1 MKRSFCKLLILSN
14 FLVFM
19 TGHAL
24 FSSNIDSLKA
34 LTEAASPEKKVKL
47 FIQLSEEY
55 SSDSL
60 SLSMEYARE
69 ALNIAEQIND
79 RKAESDALCQI
90 GNVYYYLY
98 KPEKALE
105 IFSECLDIKQKIND
119 EKGLSKVLNYIGVVY
134 YDMPNYDSAKKYFT
148 HSYDIAKESKN
159 IEQEAYALYRLGN
172 ISRKEN
178 DLEKAHEY
186 FNNALLFYEKMND
199 LNGIAQVHNSIGLI
213 YYSEEKYDSAVVH
226 YQKTK
231 SIREKSGDIRGA
243 GIALHN
249 IANVYIYWGRY
260 EDALPYYFK
269 ALRSFEIIDFKLG
282 ISSCQN
288 NIALIYEEWSKL
300 EKAREYYK
308 KALKTRQEIGNEK
321 EIANTLSNLGNLCT
335 QEVIDT
341 LEIEYGEKWIDS
353 VNIYENTREM
363 MKKFAEALRYHKQ
376 ALEIRQEIDDKRGIA
391 SSLNNMGTVYMNAG
405 NNPKALEYYQKAL
418 DLSEELESTKES
430 IINLLGMARAYQYIN
445 NLEKA
450 LSYLNRSYE
459 VAKSINAKP
468 KLRDITESFA
478 EIYALKN
485 NYQKAYHFYR
495 EYSKYKDDI
504 LNNQFSEK
512 LAEEQT
518 KYETVKKE
526 ARIKLLNK
534 ENALA
539 EQRNKTMRRTIIFF
553 IVGFVLVGG
562 LTVVVIRQNNKVKQ
576 ANSLLETKNELITQQ
591 HNEIKDSINYA
602 RQIQKAILPPDD
614 YIDKLYSD
622 RFIFYKPRD
631 VVSGDFYWI
640 SRQNNRIITV
650 AADCTGHGVPGA
662 FMSMLGIAF
671 FNEIV
676 SKNPNIHANEIL
688 NEMRSRV
695 IDSLHQ
701 TGKTGGSQDGMDLAL
716 HILDYDTNTLEF
728 SGANNPLVLIRDGE
742 LSMIKG
748 DKMPIGIYELAN
760 QKFTNHTIEFKKDD
774 RLYTFSDGYQDQF
787 GGTDGKKFKI
797 KNLKNLLLEIHLKP
811 MNEQKEILDK
821 TFKDWMA
828 QSGQEQI
835 DDVILIGIK
844 I

>member
-1 MKRSFCKLLILSN
+1 MRGIIYKHLILSVFFV
-14 FLVFM
+14 FLSN
-19 TGHAL
+19 HIL
-24 FSSNIDSLKA
+24 FSANVDSLKA
-34 LTEAASPEKKVKL
+34 LIGTASSEKKVSL
-47 FIQLSEEY
+47 YIQLSEEY

-60 SLSMEYARE
+60 ALSMEYARE
-69 ALNIAEQIND
+69 ALDIAKQTKD

-90 GNVYYYLY
+90 GNVHYYLY

-105 IFSECLDIKQKIND
+105 VFRECLELKQQIND
-119 EKGLSKVLNYIGVVY
+119 VEGLPQVLNYIGVVY
-134 YDMPNYDSAKKYFT
+134 YHMPEYDSAKKYFT
-148 HSYDIAKESKN
+148 RSYNIAEESKN
-159 IEQEAYALYRLGN
+159 VEQEADALYRLGN

-178 DLEKAHEY
+178 AMQTSHEY
-186 FNNALLFYEKMND
+186 YKRSLALYEKMND
-199 LNGIAQVHNSIGLI
+199 LNGIAKVHNSIGLI
-213 YYSEEKYDSAVVH
+213 YYSDEKYDSAVVH

-231 SIREKSGDIRGA
+231 SIREESGDTRGT

-249 IANVYIYWGRY
+249 IANVYINWGRY

-269 ALRSFEIIDFKLG
+269 ALRNFEKIDFKLG

-300 EKAREYYK
+300 DKAREYYK
-308 KALKTRQEIGNEK
+308 KALKTRQDIGNEK
-321 EIANTLSNLGNLCT
+321 EVANTLSNLGNLCT
-335 QEVIDT
+335 QEVIDS

-353 VNIYENTREM
+353 VNIYKNTRQM
-363 MKKFAEALRYHKQ
+363 MKKFAEALKYHKQ
-376 ALEIRQEIDDKRGIA
+376 SLEIRQKINDKRGIA
-391 SSLNNMGTVYMNAG
+391 SSLNNLGTVYMNAG
-405 NNPKALEYYQKAL
+405 NNQKALEYYQQAL
-418 DLSEELESTKES
+418 DLSNELENTKES
-430 IINLLGMARAYQYIN
+430 ITNLLGMARAYQYTN
-445 NLEKA
+445 DLEKA
-450 LSYLNRSYE
+450 LNYLNRSYD
-459 VAKSINAKP
+459 VATTINARP

-478 EIYALKN
+478 EIYALKD
-485 NYQKAYHFYR
+485 NYQKAYHYYR
-495 EYSKYKDDI
+495 EYSNYKDDI

-534 ENALA
+534 EKALA

-553 IVGFVLVGG
+553 IVGFMLVGG
-562 LTVVVIRQNNKVKQ
+562 LTVIVIRQNNKVKQ

-614 YIDKLYSD
+614 YIDKLYAD
-622 RFIFYKPRD
+622 KFILYKPRD

-640 SRQNNRIITV
+640 SKRNNRVITV

-662 FMSMLGIAF
+662 FMSMLGVAF

-676 SKNPNIHANEIL
+676 SKNPMIHANEIL

-716 HILDYDTNTLEF
+716 HILDYDTNILEF
-728 SGANNPLVLIRDGE
+728 SGANNPLILIRDGE
-742 LSMIKG
+742 LSMVKG
-748 DKMPIGIYELAN
+748 DKMPIGIHDLAN
-760 QKFTNHTIEFKKDD
+760 QEFTNHTFEFKKND
-774 RLYTFSDGYQDQF
+774 RVYTFSDGYQDQF
-787 GGTDGKKFKI
+787 GGPDEKKFKI
-797 KNLKNLLLEIHLKP
+797 KNLKNLLLEIHQKP
-811 MNEQKEILDK
+811 MNEQREILDK

-828 QSGQEQI
+828 ESDQEQI
-835 DDVILIGIK
+835 DDVILIGVK